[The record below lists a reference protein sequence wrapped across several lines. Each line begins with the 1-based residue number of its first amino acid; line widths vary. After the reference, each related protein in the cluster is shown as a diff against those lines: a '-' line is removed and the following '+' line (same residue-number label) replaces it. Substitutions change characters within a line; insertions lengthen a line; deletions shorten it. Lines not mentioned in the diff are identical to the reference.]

1 MNFENDATQ
10 TNRYVILIVFTSKLV
25 WTLPCLWVCVPFV
38 LSSLGITWS
47 RKHGSLLWQ
56 IHSWTGGHASAGC
69 KTRYCII
76 LIFLLCDTKLSVMSI
91 SWSQS
96 CKKHLLWVCVLMLR
110 WRLERCHDKRLLPS
124 THLGPHWVR
133 SAAKKEHCGR
143 WCFSAKVGDDTS
155 ISFHGWRMEW
165 GRFLGSLVTP
175 VVYDLQLMH
184 NLSHVGEGLGMLPE
198 VLGRNAIKYF
208 DHITMLKML
217 YSAKVLLS
225 VDGSMRC
232 IDLSGIYAAT

>member
-1 MNFENDATQ
+1 MWVYRWDILELCIHRSETVHKKIVWKETQ
-10 TNRYVILIVFTSKLV
+10 YWQIRKFFTNMTIVSKIKANMVAHWKFLRLCTSY
-25 WTLPCLWVCVPFV
+25 V

-69 KTRYCII
+69 KTRYCIV
-76 LIFLLCDTKLSVMSI
+76 LIFLLCDTKPSVMSI

-96 CKKHLLWVCVLMLR
+96 CKKHLLWVCLLMLR

-165 GRFLGSLVTP
+165 GRFFGSLVTP
-175 VVYDLQLMH
+175 VVYDLQL
-184 NLSHVGEGLGMLPE
+184 
-198 VLGRNAIKYF
+198 
-208 DHITMLKML
+208 
-217 YSAKVLLS
+217 
-225 VDGSMRC
+225 C
-232 IDLSGIYAAT
+232 II

>member
-1 MNFENDATQ
+1 
-10 TNRYVILIVFTSKLV
+10 
-25 WTLPCLWVCVPFV
+25 
-38 LSSLGITWS
+38 
-47 RKHGSLLWQ
+47 
-56 IHSWTGGHASAGC
+56 
-69 KTRYCII
+69 
-76 LIFLLCDTKLSVMSI
+76 
-91 SWSQS
+91 
-96 CKKHLLWVCVLMLR
+96 
-110 WRLERCHDKRLLPS
+110 
-124 THLGPHWVR
+124 
-133 SAAKKEHCGR
+133 
-143 WCFSAKVGDDTS
+143 
-155 ISFHGWRMEW
+155 MEW
-165 GRFLGSLVTP
+165 GRFFGSLVTP